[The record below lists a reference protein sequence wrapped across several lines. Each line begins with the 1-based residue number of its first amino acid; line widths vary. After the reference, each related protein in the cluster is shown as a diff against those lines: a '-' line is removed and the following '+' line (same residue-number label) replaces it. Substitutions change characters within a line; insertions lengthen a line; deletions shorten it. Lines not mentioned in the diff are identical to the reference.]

1 MNCMS
6 SDPVLGNDV
15 EESWILVCINK
26 DINNSI
32 VHHGKKTKVRSNS
45 TMKQTH
51 TPLYIHDRLCR
62 NRNF

>member
-15 EESWILVCINK
+15 EESWILGCINK

-32 VHHGKKTKVRSNS
+32 VHHGKKTKVRSN
-45 TMKQTH
+45 
-51 TPLYIHDRLCR
+51 
-62 NRNF
+62 